1 MTTDIV
7 RFKDFT
13 PDAGDP
19 PTFAIYDVTYVCL
32 ADIPLDSLA
41 DMATFNDVAVSS
53 TEKVAKMVDFLVS
66 VLTDETGKVFRENTA
81 RGSQH
86 PIGVRTIQQLVPW
99 LMEQYGLRPT
109 QESSES
115 SDGSADDDGNLTG
128 GA

>member
-13 PDAGDP
+13 PDGDDP
-19 PTFAIYDVTYVCL
+19 PTFAVYGVEYVCL

-41 DMATFNDVAVSS
+41 DMATFSDD
-53 TEKVAKMVDFLVS
+53 TLTGPDKVAKMVDFLVS
-66 VLTDETGKVFRENTA
+66 VLTEESGPIFRENTQKGA
-81 RGSQH
+81 QK
-86 PIGVRTIQQLVPW
+86 PIGVRTIQQLIPW

-115 SDGSADDDGNLTG
+115 SDGSIDDDGNLTG
-128 GA
+128 GV